1 MIDTNRFYIDGQWVA
16 PHGNDTFAT
25 IDPATEAVTG
35 HLAMGDAQDADDAV
49 AAAHRAFD
57 AWSSTTRET
66 RLELLTRLL
75 ELYNAGAE
83 EMSQLMT
90 TEMGVASGFSRSAQI
105 ALGRAHLETAIRVL
119 RDFAFTE
126 QRGATLLAK
135 EPIGVC
141 ALITPWNWPMNQLVV
156 KVAPALAAGCTMV
169 VKPSEFSPYSALR
182 FAQMIHDAGFPAGVF
197 NLVNGDGAVVGEALS
212 RDPRVDMVSI
222 TGSTRAGIAV
232 ATAAAQS
239 VKRVHQE
246 LGGKSANIIFED
258 ADLERAVAFGVRA
271 SYLNCGQSCSAPTRM
286 LVPRALMDRAARI
299 AAQTA
304 NSIRVGAPGQ
314 EGTDLGPVV
323 NAKQYA
329 HIQSLIESGIEQGAT
344 LAAGGPGRPEGT
356 SKGYF
361 VRPTVFADVSPDM
374 RIARE
379 EIFGPVLSIIPFDD
393 EAEAIAI
400 ANDSPYGLAGYVQTK
415 DRARARRVAAQLR
428 VGNVYINEA
437 PWDSNAPFGGY
448 KQSGNGRE
456 HAEFGLGDYL
466 EIKAIAGYG
475 N

>member
-1 MIDTNRFYIDGQWVA
+1 MTRTDQFYIDGQWVA
-16 PHGNDTFAT
+16 PHGKDTFA
-25 IDPATEAVTG
+25 IVDPSTEEVTG
-35 HLAMGDAQDADDAV
+35 QLAMGNAQDADAAV
-49 AAAHRAFD
+49 AAARRAFD
-57 AWSSTTRET
+57 AWSSTPRET
-66 RLELLTRLL
+66 RLVLLTRLL
-75 ELYNAGAE
+75 ERYNAGAA
-83 EMSQLMT
+83 EMSKLMT
-90 TEMGVASGFSRSAQI
+90 AEMGVASVFSRSAQI
-105 ALGRAHLETAIRVL
+105 SLGRAHLETAIRVL
-119 RDFAFTE
+119 REFSFTE
-126 QRGATLLAK
+126 PRGATLLAK

-182 FAQMIHDAGFPAGVF
+182 FAQMIHEAGFPAGVF
-197 NLVNGDGAVVGEALS
+197 NLVNGDGVVVGEALS

-232 ATAAAQS
+232 ATSAAQT

-246 LGGKSANIIFED
+246 LGVKSANIIFDD
-258 ADLERAVAFGVRA
+258 ADFERAVAFGVRA

-286 LVPRALMDRAARI
+286 LVPRSMMAHAARI
-299 AAQTA
+299 AADTT
-304 NSIRVGAPGQ
+304 NGIRVGSPHDDD
-314 EGTDLGPVV
+314 TDLGPVV

-329 HIQSLIESGIEQGAT
+329 HIQALIESGIEQGAT
-344 LAAGGPGRPEGT
+344 LAAGGLGRPEGM

-379 EIFGPVLSIIPFDD
+379 EIFGPVLSILPFDD
-393 EAEAIAI
+393 EAHAIAM

-415 DRARARRVAAQLR
+415 DQARARRVAAKLR

-466 EIKAIAGYG
+466 EMKAIAGYG
-475 N
+475 A

>member
-1 MIDTNRFYIDGQWVA
+1 MINTDRFYINGQWVT
-16 PHGNDTFAT
+16 PSGTDCFA
-25 IDPATEAVTG
+25 IVDPATEAVTG
-35 HLAMGDAQDADDAV
+35 QLAMGNAEDAAAAV
-49 AAAHRAFD
+49 EAAHRAFD
-57 AWSSTTRET
+57 TWSTTSRDT
-66 RLELLTRLL
+66 RIELLTRLL
-75 ELYNAGAE
+75 ERYNAGAE
-83 EMSQLMT
+83 QMAELMT
-90 TEMGVASGFSRSAQI
+90 GEMGVASGFSRSAQI

-119 RDFAFTE
+119 REFSFTE

-169 VKPSEFSPYSALR
+169 VKPSEFSPYSALL
-182 FAQMIHDAGFPAGVF
+182 FAQMVHDAGFPAGVF
-197 NLVNGDGAVVGEALS
+197 NLINGDGTVVGEALS

-232 ATAAAQS
+232 ATAAAQT

-246 LGGKSANIIFED
+246 LGGKSANIIFAD
-258 ADLERAVAFGVRA
+258 ADFDRSVAAGVRA

-286 LVPRALMDRAARI
+286 LVPRSMMERAARV

-304 NSIRVGAPGQ
+304 DDIRVGMPQ
-314 EGTDLGPVV
+314 NEDVELGPVV

-329 HIQSLIESGIEQGAT
+329 HIQSLIESGIAEGAT
-344 LAAGGPGRPEGT
+344 LAAGGTGRPEGL

-361 VRPTVFADVSPDM
+361 VRPTVFADVTPEM

-393 EAEAIAI
+393 EAHAIEI
-400 ANDSPYGLAGYVQTK
+400 ANDSPYGLAGYVQTNDPDK
-415 DRARARRVAAQLR
+415 ARRVAAKLR
-428 VGNVYINEA
+428 VGNVYINRA
-437 PWDSNAPFGGY
+437 PWDANAPFGGY

-466 EIKAIAGYG
+466 ELKAIAGY
-475 N
+475 

>member
-1 MIDTNRFYIDGQWVA
+1 MIDTDRFYIDGQWVA
-16 PHGNDTFAT
+16 PRGKDTFA
-25 IDPATEAVTG
+25 IVDPATEKVTG
-35 HLAMGDAQDADDAV
+35 QLAMGNAQDADAAV

-57 AWSSTTRET
+57 AWSATTRET
-66 RLELLTRLL
+66 RLGLLTRLL
-75 ELYNAGAE
+75 ELYNAGAD
-83 EMSQLMT
+83 EMSKLMT
-90 TEMGVASGFSRSAQI
+90 AEMGVASGFSRSAQI

-119 RDFAFTE
+119 REFSFTE

-169 VKPSEFSPYSALR
+169 VKPSEFSPYSALL
-182 FAQMIHDAGFPAGVF
+182 FARMIHDAGFPAGVF
-197 NLVNGDGAVVGEALS
+197 NLVNGDGSVVGEALS

-258 ADLERAVAFGVRA
+258 ADFERAVAFGVRA

-286 LVPRALMDRAARI
+286 LVPRAMMERAARI
-299 AAQTA
+299 AADTA
-304 NSIRVGAPGQ
+304 NGIRVGAPENGD
-314 EGTDLGPVV
+314 TDLGPVV

-344 LAAGGPGRPEGT
+344 LAAGGPGRPEGI

-393 EAEAIAI
+393 EAQAIAI

-415 DRARARRVAAQLR
+415 DQERARRVAAKMR

-475 N
+475 G